1 MTWEDAQTAFAANLP
16 GYEDRPHQTALAH
29 TIEKAFANGELLAAQ
44 AGTGTGKSLAALVPA
59 IDHAKT
65 TGLPVIVGTATIS
78 LLNQYAAKDLPFLE
92 ETLGIDFKWAL
103 LKGRRNY
110 ACKAKLSELD
120 ADTVANQAQLLTEL
134 DAEGHDGD
142 LQNLTFA
149 VEPRDAVQIT
159 SSADECPGKSNCPFG
174 DVCFAEQAKAKAR
187 EADVILA
194 THAMVATDLVIRA
207 AQMAVDPTKEPMSV
221 LPSFGSVILDEGHE
235 FPEYMSG
242 ALSNEFSER
251 GLHYLATEVANLIG
265 RTDEIAA
272 VQGAA
277 KTLFTS
283 LTRILAKERKTSIRM
298 TDGAIY
304 KMESEL
310 GGLHRAITGLR
321 EAVKLFDV
329 TGNDK
334 AKIRR
339 ARLMKRTG
347 NAADRL
353 LDLILNEDSGL
364 VRWIERDERKDD
376 VRLKYAPLTVAP
388 FLRENLW
395 LDHDGVVLSATMGI
409 GKDFTFVTDALGMVD
424 PATFDAGSPFNYPK
438 QARLFIPEGFDPS
451 PAKAAQ
457 WRVQAQETMRRLV
470 LSAGGGALLLFT
482 SSKAMKEAF
491 EVLAPTFRRAG
502 LTTLMQGMEGMNNK
516 QIAEIFKNDTNS
528 VLFGLK
534 SFATGFDVQ
543 GHSLRL
549 VVIDKM
555 PFTSP
560 DDVMFAARSE
570 VIDRKANGKFMD
582 GAFMKL
588 AVPTMALAL
597 FQFFG
602 RLIRTGSDEGLVAIL
617 DSRLTTKGYGKSITK
632 NLPPAGRVGSL
643 EAAESYL
650 EDLNARKG

>member
-16 GYEDRPHQTALAH
+16 GYEDRPHQTALAK
-29 TIEKAFANGELLAAQ
+29 TIEKSLANGEPLAAQ

-59 IDHAKT
+59 IDHAQA

-78 LLNQYAAKDLPFLE
+78 LLNQYAAKDLPFLQ
-92 ETLGIDFKWAL
+92 ETLGTDFTWAL

-110 ACKAKLSELD
+110 ACKAKLAELEPN
-120 ADTVANQAQLLTEL
+120 AVTNQTQLITEL
-134 DAEGHDGD
+134 AVDGHDGD

-159 SSADECPGKSNCPFG
+159 SSSDDCPGKANCIFG
-174 DVCFAEQAKAKAR
+174 EVCFAEQAKAKAR
-187 EADVILA
+187 EADVILV
-194 THAMVATDLVIRA
+194 THAMLATDLVIRA
-207 AQMAVDPTKEPMSV
+207 AQMAVDPEKEPMSV

-235 FPEYMSG
+235 FAEYMSG

-251 GLHYLATEVANLIG
+251 GLGYLATEVANLIG
-265 RTDEIAA
+265 RTPEVAA

-277 KTLFTS
+277 RTLFTG
-283 LTRILAKERKTSIRM
+283 LTRILAKARKTSARM
-298 TDGAIY
+298 DDA
-304 KMESEL
+304 MVL
-310 GGLHRAITGLR
+310 GLENDLVHLHRSILALR
-321 EAVKLFDV
+321 DAVKLFDV

-334 AKIRR
+334 AKTRR

-395 LDHDGVVLSATMGI
+395 ADHDGVVLSATMGI
-409 GKDFTFVTDALGMVD
+409 GSDFSFVTDQLGMGN
-424 PATFDAGSPFNYPK
+424 PAKFDAGSPFNYPK
-438 QARLFIPEGFDPS
+438 QARLYIPEGFDPS

-470 LSAGGGALLLFT
+470 LKANGGALLLFT

-516 QIAEIFKNDTNS
+516 QIAEIFKSDVTS

-543 GHSLRL
+543 GHSLHL

-570 VIDRKANGKFMD
+570 VIDRKANGNFMKS
-582 GAFMKL
+582 AFMQL
-588 AVPTMALAL
+588 AVPIMALAL

-602 RLIRTGSDEGLVAIL
+602 RLIRTGSDEGLVAVL
-617 DSRLTTKGYGKSITK
+617 DSRLITKGYGRTITK
-632 NLPPAGRVGSL
+632 NLPPATRVSTL
-643 EAAESYL
+643 DAAESYL

>member
-16 GYEDRPHQTALAH
+16 GYEDRPHQTALAK
-29 TIEKAFANGELLAAQ
+29 TIEKSFANGEQLAAQ

-59 IDHAKT
+59 IDHAKA
-65 TGLPVIVGTATIS
+65 TGLPVVIGTATIS
-78 LLNQYAAKDLPFLE
+78 LLNQYAGKDLPFLQE
-92 ETLGIDFKWAL
+92 NLGTDFTWAL

-110 ACKAKLSELD
+110 ACRAKLAELEPN
-120 ADTVANQAQLLTEL
+120 TVENQTQLLTEL
-134 DAEGHDGD
+134 ATDGHDGD

-159 SSADECPGKSNCPFG
+159 SSSDDCPGKANCPFG
-174 DVCFAEQAKAKAR
+174 EVCFAELAKAKAR
-187 EADVILA
+187 EADVVLV

-207 AQMAVDPTKEPMSV
+207 AQTAVDPDKEPMSV

-235 FPEYMSG
+235 FAEYMGG

-251 GLHYLATEVANLIG
+251 GMHYLATEVANLIG
-265 RTDEIAA
+265 RIDQITA

-277 KTLFTS
+277 KSLFTS
-283 LTRILAKERKTSIRM
+283 LTRILAKERKDSVRM

-304 KMESEL
+304 KL
-310 GGLHRAITGLR
+310 TALHRAILAMR
-321 EAVKLFDV
+321 DAVKLHDV
-329 TGNDK
+329 TGDDK

-353 LDLILNEDSGL
+353 LDLILNETEGL
-364 VRWIERDERKDD
+364 VRWIERDERKGDT
-376 VRLKYAPLTVAP
+376 RLKYAPLTVAP

-395 LDHDGVVLSATMGI
+395 TDHDGVVLSATMGI
-409 GKDFTFVTDALGMVD
+409 GSDFSFVTDGLGMTNPVK
-424 PATFDAGSPFNYPK
+424 FDAGSPFNYPK

-451 PAKAAQ
+451 PAKATQ
-457 WRVQAQETMRRLV
+457 WRVQAQETMRRMV
-470 LSAGGGALLLFT
+470 LAANGGALLLFT
-482 SSKAMKEAF
+482 SSKAMNEAF

-502 LTTLMQGMEGMNNK
+502 FTTLMQGMPGMNNK
-516 QIAEIFKNDTNS
+516 QIAEIFKNDVNS

-534 SFATGFDVQ
+534 SFATGFDIQ

-549 VVIDKM
+549 VVIDKL

-560 DDVMFAARSE
+560 DDVMFEARSE
-570 VIDRKANGKFMD
+570 VLNKKYGDRW
-582 GAFMKL
+582 AFFSRL

-602 RLIRTGSDEGLVAIL
+602 RLIRTSSDEGLVAIL
-617 DSRLTTKGYGKSITK
+617 DSRLTTKPYGKTIVK
-632 NLPPAGRVGSL
+632 NLPPAARVASL